1 MTIHEADLPHLRSQI
16 QRSHQF
22 NRGLFVKT
30 GRILVS
36 TRVKCVYTDSVEDG
50 VTIMK
55 EPLAAEILKLS
66 PAERIQLAEDLW
78 DSVAAQPELLP
89 PLSDDQRKEIE
100 RRLAEHARDPSTA
113 FTWEEVRARLW
124 SRLG

>member
-1 MTIHEADLPHLRSQI
+1 
-16 QRSHQF
+16 
-22 NRGLFVKT
+22 
-30 GRILVS
+30 
-36 TRVKCVYTDSVEDG
+36 
-50 VTIMK
+50 MK
-55 EPLAAEILKLS
+55 EPLVAELLKLS

-78 DSVAAQPELLP
+78 DSVASQPELLP

-100 RRLAEHARDPSTA
+100 RRLAEHARDPSAA

>member
-1 MTIHEADLPHLRSQI
+1 M
-16 QRSHQF
+16 
-22 NRGLFVKT
+22 
-30 GRILVS
+30 
-36 TRVKCVYTDSVEDG
+36 
-50 VTIMK
+50 TIMK